1 MAISKVSIK
10 NFTVY
15 EDIEVEF
22 CNGINVF
29 IGENGTGKTHLL
41 KLLYSGGLMWSGRDY
56 DALARVFDSE
66 MIFDFKVTQKT
77 KHGESVAES
86 ESAPVG
92 FHFIAPFHVYNT
104 THPKYKEV
112 RSGEKAVI
120 AEICIESDSPYSSV
134 FIPSKDMLTHSK
146 GLLAMVKK
154 YSKEMPFDK
163 VLLDIIENASRWKVD
178 VVPDIAKKIAQLIEN
193 AIDGTVLFENEM
205 FFILKHNGDKVSFSL
220 EAEGYKKLG
229 LLWQLLMNE
238 SINLNTVLIWDEP
251 DANLNPG
258 LISIVVDILLEL
270 SRYGVQIF
278 LATHNYNLMKYFS
291 VKRQVSDQIDF
302 FSLYKTDH
310 GVAYEC
316 EDDYSLLE
324 HNAIVDANIKLLE
337 DDIERVL

>member
-1 MAISKVSIK
+1 MAINKICVE
-10 NFTVY
+10 NFTVF
-15 EDIEVEF
+15 DRIELDF
-22 CNGINVF
+22 CDGINVF

-41 KLLYSGGLMWSGRDY
+41 KLLYSGGLMWSGRDC
-56 DALARVFDSE
+56 DAVARVFESN
-66 MIFDFKVTQKT
+66 MIIDFEVTQKT
-77 KHGESVAES
+77 QYAESVAES
-86 ESAPVG
+86 ESAPTG
-92 FHFIAPFHVYNT
+92 FRFCGPYSFYNT
-104 THPKYKEV
+104 THPKYQEAQSKSEPIMPLV
-112 RSGEKAVI
+112 R
-120 AEICIESDSPYSSV
+120 IEPDDSYSSV

-163 VLLDIIENASRWKVD
+163 VLLDIIEKASQWKVD
-178 VVPDIAKKIAQLIEN
+178 VVPDIAKRIVQLIEN

-205 FFILKHNGDKVSFSL
+205 FYIFKQNGDKVSFSL

-238 SINLNTVLIWDEP
+238 SINPNTVLLWDEP

-278 LATHNYNLMKYFS
+278 LATHDYNLMKYFS
-291 VKRQVSDQIDF
+291 VKKKDSDQVDF
-302 FSLYKTDH
+302 FSLYKTAH
-310 GVAYEC
+310 GVAYER

-324 HNAIVDANIKLLE
+324 HNSIVDANIKLLE
-337 DDIERVL
+337 ADIERVL